1 VLPRSF
7 GSSPRPARA
16 SGAAPVATA
25 LWLGAIAAAIVA
37 AGAVVTLLP
46 PRRGPDRAA
55 DRVGNPALGTR
66 PGGVGRGTA
75 LAASEGNALAIFA
88 QGCFWGVEERFRRVP
103 GVVATAAGYTGGE
116 AERPTYG
123 EVSGGA
129 TGHVEAVLLEFDP
142 RRVSY
147 RELLR
152 VFWETHD
159 PTSGDRQGPDSGR
172 QYRSAIHALDEAQ
185 LREAL
190 ASREEEQRALADPI
204 TTEVVRAGRFWL
216 AEDEHQQRDERVGY
230 RSCPAPERARRR

>member
-1 VLPRSF
+1 VLPPKS
-7 GSSPRPARA
+7 GSSPRSARA
-16 SGAAPVATA
+16 RPSAPVATA
-25 LWLGAIAAAIVA
+25 LWLGGIAAAVVA

-46 PRRGPDRAA
+46 PRRGPDLTA
-55 DRVGNPALGTR
+55 DRVGNPAVGTR
-66 PGGVGRGTA
+66 PGGVGRGTP
-75 LAASEGNALAIFA
+75 LVPSEGNALAIFA
-88 QGCFWGVEERFRRVP
+88 QGCFWGVEERFRRVA
-103 GVVATAAGYTGGE
+103 GVVASAAGYTGGATE
-116 AERPTYG
+116 SPTY
-123 EVSGGA
+123 EQVSGGA
-129 TGHVEAVLLEFDP
+129 TGHAEAVLVEFDP

-159 PTSGDRQGPDSGR
+159 PTSGDRQGPDVGR
-172 QYRSAIHALDEAQ
+172 QYRSAIHAIDAAQ

-190 ASREEEQRALADPI
+190 TSREEEQRALAAPI